1 MIVRPKRIPMLSVLD
16 PPDFLGFGGLLVNLF
31 PAHRWH
37 DVVHLPM
44 DDQEGHRRP
53 ASKILGRVRV
63 THEQPCEGLE
73 RPQEPNVGC
82 FSPGDASIRQK
93 SSIENEG
100 LEGDLVFE
108 IQDRAMGNVSA
119 QALSIDDQWLGIF
132 VVMNP
137 FDGRVAGHEVRI
149 RGGVPLRNTI
159 SRVIENE
166 VVVTHVWKPRKAQKV
181 SRYIFGIAM
190 EENDRSLCR
199 LSFCR
204 KPPAMNTGAFA
215 IRELDL
221 FLNKVN
227 LRRIK
232 ELLLRHTRDIKKA
245 GATLA
250 TKNNDQE

>member
-1 MIVRPKRIPMLSVLD
+1 
-16 PPDFLGFGGLLVNLF
+16 
-31 PAHRWH
+31 
-37 DVVHLPM
+37 
-44 DDQEGHRRP
+44 
-53 ASKILGRVRV
+53 
-63 THEQPCEGLE
+63 
-73 RPQEPNVGC
+73 
-82 FSPGDASIRQK
+82 
-93 SSIENEG
+93 
-100 LEGDLVFE
+100 
-108 IQDRAMGNVSA
+108 
-119 QALSIDDQWLGIF
+119 
-132 VVMNP
+132 
-137 FDGRVAGHEVRI
+137 
-149 RGGVPLRNTI
+149 
-159 SRVIENE
+159 
-166 VVVTHVWKPRKAQKV
+166 V